1 MRARVR
7 DEEGVAMVEMAIMLP
22 LFVMLVF
29 GMLSG
34 GILYNQ
40 QMQMTHSAREGARY
54 AVTVSETQPFK
65 NGQNWA
71 SNVRDLV
78 VERSAG
84 ELTPAQVC
92 VALVSGTGADLKVVT
107 TVKGTVVTRHT
118 TNGDGKPCFDDSAG
132 GEEGRRVQVFTS
144 RPGQLDAVFLKMPV
158 DLTARATARH
168 EYK

>member
-54 AVTVSETQPFK
+54 GVTLSETQTFK
-65 NGQNWA
+65 NGQTWV
-71 SNVRDLV
+71 SNVRDVV

-84 ELTPAQVC
+84 ELTADQVC
-92 VALVSGTGADLKVVT
+92 VALVSGTAPNL
-107 TVKGTVVTRHT
+107 TVVNGAS
-118 TNGDGKPCFDDSAG
+118 TNGAPCFDDSAG
-132 GEEGRRVQVFTS
+132 AEEGRRVQVLTS
-144 RPGQLDAVFLKMPV
+144 RPGQLDAVFVKMPV

-168 EYK
+168 EQ